1 VPPAAIAR
9 SADSRSVNRNASAPS
24 TTGRNGR
31 GAPRPV
37 PTVLAAVDLGSN
49 SFHMVVARHS
59 HGQLVIIDRLR
70 EMVRLAAGV
79 AENGRIDKDVAA
91 RALACLQRFGQRL
104 RDMHAD
110 SVRVVGTNALR
121 LAHKKQSFLERAREA
136 LGHPIEIIGG
146 MEEARLIYSGVAHT
160 MPNEPGRRLVVDIGG
175 GSTELIIG
183 ESLTPLELESLQMGC
198 VSLSERFFRDGKISA
213 KRFERARLAARL
225 ELEPVQAAFRR
236 LGWDNSAGS
245 SGTVRA
251 IGDAIRV
258 LDPAAHAI
266 TPQGIARLMEY
277 SADAGHIRELN
288 LEPITED
295 RRPVFPGGLAILAEV
310 FSVLDIK
317 DMRIAEGAMREGLL
331 YDMLGRYRREDARE
345 RTVRAMQQRYHVDVS
360 QAERVE
366 ATVANFLEQTRNTWK
381 FEEPLA
387 HLALKWAA
395 RLHEIGLDVSH
406 SGYHRHGAYLLENA
420 DMSGFPREE
429 QRLLAR
435 LVGAHRRKLA
445 LEGVE
450 ELVPPWD
457 RSALQLIV
465 LLRLAVLLHRGR
477 SNTAL
482 PPIRLSA
489 TPRSLEMRFPARW
502 LRDHPLTSADLQQ
515 EVPYLRASG
524 FRLRVFSRGRS

>member
-1 VPPAAIAR
+1 
-9 SADSRSVNRNASAPS
+9 
-24 TTGRNGR
+24 
-31 GAPRPV
+31 
-37 PTVLAAVDLGSN
+37 
-49 SFHMVVARHS
+49 MVVARYS

-91 RALACLQRFGQRL
+91 LALACLQRFGQRL

-121 LAHKKQSFLERAREA
+121 LAHKKQAFLERAREA
-136 LGHPIEIIGG
+136 LGHPIEIIAG

-160 MPNEPGRRLVVDIGG
+160 MPSEPGKRLVVDIGG
-175 GSTELIIG
+175 GSTELVIG
-183 ESLTPLELESLQMGC
+183 EGLNPLELESLQMGC
-198 VSLSERFFRDGKISA
+198 VSWSERFFRDGKISA

-225 ELEPVQAAFRR
+225 ELEPVQAEFRR
-236 LGWDNSAGS
+236 LGWDNCAGS

-251 IGDAIRV
+251 IGEVIRA
-258 LDPAAHAI
+258 LDPTVLVINPAGIGRAI
-266 TPQGIARLMEY
+266 EY
-277 SADAGHIRELN
+277 CVDAGHTRELT

-295 RRPVFPGGLAILAEV
+295 RRPVFPGGLAILAEI
-310 FSVLDIK
+310 FGVLDIQE
-317 DMRIAEGAMREGLL
+317 MRIAEGAMREGLL
-331 YDMLGRYRREDARE
+331 YDMLGRYKREDARE
-345 RTVRAMQQRYHVDVS
+345 RTVRAMQQRYHVDIA

-366 ATVANFLEQTRNTWK
+366 ATARNFLEQTREAWK
-381 FEEPLA
+381 LEEPFA
-387 HLALKWAA
+387 HLALKWTA

-420 DMSGFPREE
+420 DMPGFPREE

-435 LVGAHRRKLA
+435 VVGAHRRKLM

-457 RSALQLIV
+457 RSAVYLIA

-477 SNTAL
+477 SSTAL
-482 PPIRLSA
+482 PPLELSA
-489 TPRSLEMRFPARW
+489 TPRSLEMRFPAGW

-515 EVPYLRASG
+515 EVDYLRMSG
-524 FRLRVFSRGRS
+524 FRLRVFSGREARSQDARTA